1 VGEVHINYFFQEKI
15 NEANDP
21 EVKKMNRAISTAL
34 SGIALAQ
41 VLKVPLQTMT
51 IKKVDYRALIGTGG
65 MPSSHSCGVTS
76 LATYVGFEKGWDS
89 SSFAVA
95 TMLGLIVMYDA
106 TGIRR
111 HAGETAIQV
120 NDLDEDVED
129 LAGNHPGVYHV
140 RREKKLKEKLG
151 HQPIEV
157 LAGALLG
164 VGVGS
169 VSYLLKPKKKAPL
182 SRWMSSVL

>member
-1 VGEVHINYFFQEKI
+1 
-15 NEANDP
+15 
-21 EVKKMNRAISTAL
+21 MNRPICTAL
-34 SGIALAQ
+34 SGIVLAQ
-41 VLKVPLQTMT
+41 ILKVPLTDTVNQPFN
-51 IKKVDYRALIGTGG
+51 YRKLIGTGG

-76 LATYVGFEKGWDS
+76 LATYVGYDRGWS
-89 SSFAVA
+89 STQFSIAA
-95 TMLGLIVMYDA
+95 MLGLIVMYDA

-111 HAGETAIQV
+111 HAGETAVQV

-140 RREKKLKEKLG
+140 QREKELKETLG

-164 VGVGS
+164 VGVGT
-169 VSYLLKPKKKAPL
+169 VSYLLKPKKKAPYTKWL
-182 SRWMSSVL
+182 HSML

>member
-1 VGEVHINYFFQEKI
+1 
-15 NEANDP
+15 
-21 EVKKMNRAISTAL
+21 MNRAINTAL

-41 VLKVPLQTMT
+41 VLKIPLLMLKT
-51 IKKVDYRALIGTGG
+51 KKVDYRILIGTGG

-76 LATYVGFEKGWDS
+76 LATYIGFEKGWDS
-89 SSFAVA
+89 KSFAIA

-111 HAGETAIQV
+111 YAGETAIQV
-120 NDLDEDVED
+120 NDLDVDVEK
-129 LAGNHPGVYHV
+129 LAGTHPGVYHI

-164 VGVGS
+164 IGIGTI
-169 VSYLLKPKKKAPL
+169 SYLLKPNKK
-182 SRWMSSVL
+182 VTFFG

>member
-1 VGEVHINYFFQEKI
+1 VRKI
-15 NEANDP
+15 
-21 EVKKMNRAISTAL
+21 NRAIGTAL

-41 VLKVPLQTMT
+41 VLKIPLLTMKT
-51 IKKVDYRALIGTGG
+51 KRVDYRALIGTGG

-89 SSFAVA
+89 KSFAIA

-120 NDLDEDVED
+120 NDLDVDVEE
-129 LAGNHPGVYHV
+129 LAGEHPGVYHI
-140 RREKKLKEKLG
+140 RREQKLKEKLG

-164 VGVGS
+164 IGVGT
-169 VSYLLKPKKKAPL
+169 VSYLLK
-182 SRWMSSVL
+182 SR

>member
-1 VGEVHINYFFQEKI
+1 VRKI
-15 NEANDP
+15 
-21 EVKKMNRAISTAL
+21 NRAIGTAL

-41 VLKVPLQTMT
+41 VLKIPLQTMKT
-51 IKKVDYRALIGTGG
+51 KKVDFRTLIGTGG

-89 SSFAVA
+89 NSFAIA

-120 NDLDEDVED
+120 NDLDVDVEE
-129 LAGNHPGVYHV
+129 LAGAHPGVYHI

-151 HQPIEV
+151 HQPVEV

-164 VGVGS
+164 IGIGTI
-169 VSYLLKPKKKAPL
+169 SYLLKSNKKTPFF
-182 SRWMSSVL
+182 R